1 MSRQI
6 DRQCVKCVLTI
17 KKHLTASWFDW
28 MRCNRKKKLRNMVCP
43 KTKKLIVEECKKCNM
58 NDRSLKLLE
67 EEVREDLNNLLK
79 DAERE
84 LQDTDMES
92 HIRGSAQ
99 QRHDT
104 IHRLYE
110 EAFDGRP
117 YDDRRRLLLQLLAV
131 QHMIDEGSRTE
142 GGRQI
147 NLDKKAQIIQKI
159 SMAQGHLPVDIYDY
173 FSIEKPAK
181 KQSPERPVVQKYIP
195 STPYQPMLR
204 RPESSERSAE
214 IPERKEPRMY
224 PVMERYIPSV
234 PYQPMFGR
242 PRNPSPEYPFRRG
255 ADRPIPYRISY
266 SDDDDSE

>member
-6 DRQCVKCVLTI
+6 DRQCVKCVLII

-28 MRCNRKKKLRNMVCP
+28 MRCSRKKKLRNMVCP
-43 KTKKLIVEECKKCNM
+43 ETKKLIVEECKKCNM
-58 NDRSLKLLE
+58 SDRSLKLLE

-84 LQDTDMES
+84 LQDTEDTDMES

-110 EAFDGRP
+110 EAFNGRP
-117 YDDRRRLLLQLLAV
+117 YDRRRLLLQLLAV

-142 GGRQI
+142 GSRQI
-147 NLDKKAQIIQKI
+147 NLNKKAEIIQKI
-159 SMAQGHLPVDIYDY
+159 SMAQGYQPVDIYDY
-173 FSIEKPAK
+173 FSVEKPAK
-181 KQSPERPVVQKYIP
+181 KHS
-195 STPYQPMLR
+195 
-204 RPESSERSAE
+204 
-214 IPERKEPRMY
+214 PERKEPRMY

-234 PYQPMFGR
+234 PYRSMFG
-242 PRNPSPEYPFRRG
+242 PPATPSPEYPFRRESV
-255 ADRPIPYRISY
+255 RPTPFRLSY
-266 SDDDDSE
+266 DEDDSE